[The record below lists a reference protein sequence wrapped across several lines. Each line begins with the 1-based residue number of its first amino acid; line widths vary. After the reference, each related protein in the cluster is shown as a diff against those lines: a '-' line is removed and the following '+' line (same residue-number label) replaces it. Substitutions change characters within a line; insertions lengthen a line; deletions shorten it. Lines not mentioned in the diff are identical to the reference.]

1 MRCKGRHAE
10 HDPKL
15 VIMTSKQA
23 GSCRGSSIKFSFPQK
38 GKSVFVKVSYEGIS
52 DLLLAQRAWEQVQQE
67 HGIKANGDTS
77 TASESES
84 LATEVLPAHANTIIE
99 SGSVSSD
106 DILAALQCVRPPEWH
121 KNGATLR
128 LPDDRPNASQL
139 LTAIVHEFESCVQKQ
154 RAAAEIEDEAIASA
168 VPPQLVMLTPMAA
181 PQPASEQEQP
191 LPFTL
196 SNAANAPAIKPQKKS
211 VRQRALPPVHL
222 PPGVTLKQL
231 GASEY
236 YAELPC
242 DRGTMLQ
249 IAGPRWRRMAEHLRP
264 RALVVHNKVFQVKGL
279 RDDVVHTVNM
289 LFQEVQRFKSGA
301 GKCEDVDIPHG

>member
-10 HDPKL
+10 HDPKRII
-15 VIMTSKQA
+15 IMSKHA
-23 GSCRGSSIKFSFPQK
+23 ESCRGSSIKFSFPQK

-52 DLLLAQRAWEQVQQE
+52 DLLLARRAWEQVQQE
-67 HGIKANGDTS
+67 HGIKANGDAS
-77 TASESES
+77 TVSERES
-84 LATEVLPAHANTIIE
+84 LATEALPTHTNTIIE

-106 DILAALQCVRPPEWH
+106 DILAALQCIRPPEWH

-154 RAAAEIEDEAIASA
+154 RVAAKIENEAVIAA
-168 VPPQLVMLTPMAA
+168 VPPQLVLMTPMAA
-181 PQPASEQEQP
+181 PQPAAEQEQL
-191 LPFTL
+191 LPFTQ

-211 VRQRALPPVHL
+211 VRAMPPLPL
-222 PPGVTLKQL
+222 PPGVMLKQL